1 MKKGNQGM
9 NNYAE
14 IGKRIG
20 ELVQVKNGQY
30 GDSFNK
36 SGDFLQILYPDG
48 IKPEQ
53 YKDVLVIARIFDK
66 LMRVA
71 NGNQGE
77 ENAFQDIVGYG
88 ILMSGGNE
96 NE

>member
-1 MKKGNQGM
+1 MK
-9 NNYAE
+9 YAE

-20 ELVQVKNGQY
+20 ELVEVKNSQY
-30 GDSFNK
+30 GNSFHK
-36 SGDFLQILYPDG
+36 SGDFLKILYPNG

-53 YKDVLVIARIFDK
+53 YKDMLGLVRIFDK
-66 LMRVA
+66 QMRIA

-77 ENAFQDIVGYG
+77 ENAFQDITGYG

-96 NE
+96 